1 MLCVATSLLFSV
13 IVFFGCNFQGNFWVF
28 ASVYYLTSM
37 VGITLAYAVAALV
50 PTMDAANAALP
61 VAVTMWLY
69 FGTFFITTSE
79 MPDYAA
85 WFSWTSFLRYAW
97 GALLNNQFRDTA
109 SGEAPIFFGNEN
121 RSSPSQADGML
132 AYGGG
137 AWLGRG
143 AGRLRAAAAARGQR
157 PRVLLHIRPRHGLG
171 RRLHRPARAAAP
183 HLQHV
188 RLVRRAVR
196 APRHALSGVPCS

>member
-137 AWLGRG
+137 AWGEGQAGCAPPPPPGVNVLEFYSISGPVMGSAG
-143 AGRLRAAAAARGQR
+143 ACIG
-157 PRVLLHIRPRHGLG
+157 LLALLLLIFSTCGWCAVQFVRHDT
-171 RRLHRPARAAAP
+171 R
-183 HLQHV
+183 
-188 RLVRRAVR
+188 
-196 APRHALSGVPCS
+196 